1 MKFIKAREESFEFV
15 LDGLT
20 KVYVLKEGVSVE
32 DRVANEIVKRYSQLV
47 TVEDAP
53 IEEVIAT
60 IQSEDKAPI
69 EEVVPVLEENTEALA
84 EVPVEKVKRTR
95 KVADKTKE

>member
-20 KVYVLKEGVSVE
+20 RVYVLKEGVSVE
-32 DRVANEIVKRYSQLV
+32 DRVANEIVRRYGQLV

-53 IEEVIAT
+53 IEEAIAT
-60 IQSEDKAPI
+60 IQTEDKTPV
-69 EEVVPVLEENTEALA
+69 EEVAPAVSEETTEI
-84 EVPVEKVKRTR
+84 VVEKTKKTR
-95 KVADKTKE
+95 KVGDKTKE